1 MWTAILLMIFDDLFP
16 NSDYPSLLFALS
28 CPSLIFYLL
37 TNGSQSGTVKF
48 ACTCGDVSMS
58 RIGPVSSFYRLL
70 LALGGMVFAVSPGLA
85 AAAPSLKELT
95 PALRAR
101 IDRLA
106 EKHPLDTLRQQHRN
120 VAGNISL
127 WALGHL
133 ALDAEDESEHA
144 RAVNKLILEH
154 ERKLETPAA
163 VQRILEKLLEKLPPH
178 LKPEA
183 FEYKVIVLDQPAP
196 NVFTL
201 GGGFIYISRPLLD
214 ALLSDKERGEAAL
227 AFILAHQLGHMG
239 LQHTRHGWQSYE
251 LETEVQKGIDL
262 HITRPQLREILHTG
276 VEAAGGRMKFLYT
289 RRQMYEADLFAWQL
303 CRNAGLPLDH
313 ALDALRWL
321 ALIDDPR
328 LLNDGAHRA
337 DGGAFPQPPPEQGG
351 IEDGLPPA
359 LLRLRRLFME
369 RDGFVDDKDGKY
381 GLFLWNAHS
390 DTFQRCARQSIHAED
405 HPIVFVHGFRGSMR
419 TFHDY
424 LQAFAEDRK
433 LGRRKLLVFRYP
445 NNASLGRCG
454 QFLVNEMRRVVAA
467 PEKAFFVCH
476 SAGGLVFRWYAE
488 ARQQPF
494 DRAILLSTPN
504 EGTSLTAL
512 KYLADVAAF
521 CTELKMNGPGALAR
535 MLPEGEGQIIYDVHA
550 DSLFLRYLGHNA
562 DLARRY
568 HVFSGEC
575 LRPVEAIALGVGIAA
590 AKRVMMNRLLP
601 RIESPLLRRQALRRV
616 ERWHL
621 PVEVSHGDLIVSV
634 RSALLQDAGHA
645 TRTTLSHEAFKTDE
659 HVIADVM
666 DSIQGK

>member
-1 MWTAILLMIFDDLFP
+1 
-16 NSDYPSLLFALS
+16 
-28 CPSLIFYLL
+28 
-37 TNGSQSGTVKF
+37 
-48 ACTCGDVSMS
+48 MS
-58 RIGPVSSFYRLL
+58 RIVSVSSACRFL
-70 LALGGMVFAVSPGLA
+70 LALGALSPAVVPVR
-85 AAAPSLKELT
+85 AAAP
-95 PALRAR
+95 PALKDLTLEVRTR

-106 EKHPLDTLRQQHRN
+106 EQHPLDALRQQQRN

-133 ALDAEDESEHA
+133 ALDPEDELEHA

-163 VQRILEKLLEKLPPH
+163 AQRILEKLLEKLPPH

-227 AFILAHQLGHMG
+227 AFVLGHQLGHMG

-251 LETEVQKGIDL
+251 LEQELQKGIEI
-262 HITRPQLREILHTG
+262 HIERPELRERLHTR
-276 VEAAGGRMKFLYT
+276 VQAAGERMKFIYT
-289 RRQMYEADLFAWQL
+289 RRQTYEADLFAWQL
-303 CRNAGLPLDH
+303 CRNAGIALDP

-321 ALIDDPR
+321 AAFDHPR
-328 LLNDGAHRA
+328 LLTDKDSRS
-337 DGGAFPQPPPEQGG
+337 D
-351 IEDGLPPA
+351 DDSDRDVPPA

-369 RDGFVDDKDGKY
+369 RDGNVNYKDGKY
-381 GLFLWNAHS
+381 GFFLWNPRG
-390 DTFQRCARQSIHAED
+390 DTFERCGQQSIAAED
-405 HPIVFVHGFRGSMR
+405 RPIIFVHGFRGSMQ
-419 TFHDY
+419 TFRDY
-424 LQAFAEDRK
+424 LQAFAQDGE

-445 NNASLGRCG
+445 NNSSLGLCG

-488 ARQQPF
+488 TRKRPF
-494 DRAILLSTPN
+494 DRAIFLSTPH

-512 KYLADVAAF
+512 KYIADLSAF
-521 CTELKMNGPGALAR
+521 IDELKMNGPGAIGR
-535 MLPEGEGQIIYDVHA
+535 MLPEGEGQVVYDVHE

-562 DLARRY
+562 ELAKRY
-568 HVFSGEC
+568 HVFSGEF
-575 LRPVEAIALGVGIAA
+575 LRPGGVIAVGLGIAA

-601 RIESPLLRRQALRRV
+601 RIDSPILRRQAMRRV
-616 ERWHL
+616 DRWHL
-621 PVEVSHGDLIVSV
+621 PVEISRGDLIVSV
-634 RSALLQDAGHA
+634 RSALLKDAGRA
-645 TRTTLSHEAFKTDE
+645 TKTPLNHEQFKSDE
-659 HVIADVM
+659 MVIQTVM
-666 DSIQGK
+666 ESIRGK